1 MQLRKAK
8 GLSLNCDEKFTPT
21 HKCAN
26 RRLLLLQWIEE
37 PPDNSTTDVTEFV
50 VEVEDNSPIE
60 EPVPKLFVNA
70 MNSALVSAT
79 TRFSGKIKGHSV
91 KILLDGGSDNSF
103 IQQRLAKFLN
113 SDIQPTNAFKV
124 LFRNRQVLEVE
135 GYINKLPVKVQ
146 GYTLRMSVFPLPI
159 AGAEIIL
166 GAAWLATLGA
176 HMVDYSTLSIQ
187 FYHNGQFVTLHGDK
201 K

>member
-1 MQLRKAK
+1 M
-8 GLSLNCDEKFTPT
+8 
-21 HKCAN
+21 
-26 RRLLLLQWIEE
+26 LLQRIEE

-70 MNSALVSAT
+70 MNSALVFAT

-91 KILLDGGSDNSF
+91 KILLDGGSDDSF

-124 LFRNRQVLEVE
+124 LFRNR
-135 GYINKLPVKVQ
+135 
-146 GYTLRMSVFPLPI
+146 
-159 AGAEIIL
+159 
-166 GAAWLATLGA
+166 
-176 HMVDYSTLSIQ
+176 
-187 FYHNGQFVTLHGDK
+187 
-201 K
+201 